1 MALCGWGLLN
11 RPLPQIV
18 VLNDFNVQARR
29 CPKVKKQQFLGLK
42 MYWASTMAL
51 CGWGP
56 LNRPLPQI
64 VVSDLEQLQGLVV
77 VQKSKNGNFCV

>member
-1 MALCGWGLLN
+1 
-11 RPLPQIV
+11 
-18 VLNDFNVQARR
+18 
-29 CPKVKKQQFLGLK
+29 

-56 LNRPLPQI
+56 LNKPLPQI

-77 VQKSKNGNFCV
+77 VQKSKNGNFCVRICIGPQLWLSRGLLLNDFNVQARRRPKVEK